1 MMDYMV
7 FSTALQNASVSVD
20 KEPKNR
26 LVRASIKGFWSMT
39 SFAFWCVFAMACGLL
54 IQPASAAGENNQPA
68 VVSLEQCRNLAE
80 DGNAEAQ
87 YKMGKMYEE
96 GLGLPQ
102 DSKEAVKWYL
112 KSAEKG
118 CAKAQYK
125 LGTMYTLGKGVP
137 RDIMEAAKCFGKA
150 AQQCYEPVKQQ
161 IQETAGKVNGDLFT
175 NASKILQRLF

>member
-1 MMDYMV
+1 MTDYV
-7 FSTALQNASVSVD
+7 CFLTALQNASASVD

-26 LVRASIKGFWSMT
+26 LVRASIKGFWSMM
-39 SFAFWCVFAMACGLL
+39 SFVFWCVFAMACGLL

-161 IQETAGKVNGDLFT
+161 IQETAGKVNWDLFT